1 MDIVETT
8 LAAENMSGVQAL
20 AATKALLQSLVHP
33 TISTPCG
40 ACSRDGSASTT
51 SRD

>member
-1 MDIVETT
+1 
-8 LAAENMSGVQAL
+8 MSGVQAL

-33 TISTPCG
+33 DDFDAMWRMLARRLRP
-40 ACSRDGSASTT
+40 STT